1 MKCMECKLLKFDG
14 SIFRCPAHP
23 WVSDINVYTEH
34 RNCGASRWYPKYAE
48 DRVRASKEQAL
59 ELECAIADVRDVI
72 RKLEGYQTG
81 KVSHMKTQIEVVVT
95 GWQNELDALH
105 DEVFKWENEVARLAK
120 GELPSIHNGGGKN
133 VVPSEF

>member
-14 SIFRCPAHP
+14 KVFRCPAHP

-59 ELECAIADVRDVI
+59 ELECAIADVRDTI
-72 RKLEGYQTG
+72 HRLDAYQTSRV
-81 KVSHMKTQIEVVVT
+81 KRIQTTLADLIVD
-95 GWQNELDALH
+95 WQAELDNLH
-105 DEVFKWENEVARLAK
+105 DEVFKWKAEVERLEK
-120 GELPSIHNGGGKN
+120 GLLPSIYNGEKPN
-133 VVPSEF
+133 ENAKV